1 MQNHHDPSLR
11 PMTRHDMQIN
21 GQPLIEVIRGLGV
34 FYEIH
39 PDLTEERLTF
49 LARLI
54 RSVRA
59 DAVDAHD
66 ADKGDDHVWEAI
78 ICSRT
83 KSIQY
88 Q

>member
-1 MQNHHDPSLR
+1 MVEAMDK
-11 PMTRHDMQIN
+11 
-21 GQPLIEVIRGLGV
+21 QPW
-34 FYEIH
+34 EIH

-66 ADKGDDHVWEAI
+66 ADKGDTFWGVNGGRFP
-78 ICSRT
+78 S
-83 KSIQY
+83 
-88 Q
+88 